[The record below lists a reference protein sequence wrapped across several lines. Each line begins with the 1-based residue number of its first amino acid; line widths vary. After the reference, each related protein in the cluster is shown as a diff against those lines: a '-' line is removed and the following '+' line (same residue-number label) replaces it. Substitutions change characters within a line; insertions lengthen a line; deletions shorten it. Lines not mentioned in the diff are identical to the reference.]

1 MTQAQAKNLVKFI
14 RSQTTEEELLDL
26 RDTLVDEYEIGY
38 SEADLLIML
47 AQTDFVVDKELV

>member
-47 AQTDFVVDKELV
+47 AQTDFVV